1 MNVSLPGHEPLQIHP
16 GRYYLK
22 SLSCDPTESV
32 DEEAYLHEVERE
44 ARVFFCH
51 LHFNI
56 MHELDTVDT
65 NLTLHIFQMSTD
77 ECKRID
83 PAYFSLS
90 CFSSTIGNMLW
101 IFIQKNSV
109 VQFYL
114 WLPLFIFQG
123 LSESL
128 KRTKKL
134 L

>member
-83 PAYFSLS
+83 PAYFSLL
-90 CFSSTIGNMLW
+90 FLW
-101 IFIQKNSV
+101 YNLEYALNIYSKKFCCSI
-109 VQFYL
+109 
-114 WLPLFIFQG
+114 LPLATAFHFSR
-123 LSESL
+123 SE
-128 KRTKKL
+128 
-134 L
+134 